1 MVNGGEE
8 SHSAIV
14 VVKPPNKAERS
25 VAEAVEPRAG
35 TEGNAQQGGALR
47 TPNREGALH
56 GLDRVRKAARERKKE
71 RFTALWRHITV
82 DLLEEAFREL
92 RKNASP
98 GVDGLTWETYER
110 DLGRRLEDLYSR
122 VRRGAYR
129 ALPSRRVDI
138 PKPDGTA
145 APAGGRRAGGQDRP
159 EGDGDGA
166 ERCLRGGFP
175 RVQLRVPARTRRA

>member
-1 MVNGGEE
+1 MNGGEE

-14 VVKPPNKAERS
+14 AAKPPNKAERS

-35 TEGNAQQGGALR
+35 TEGNAEQGGALR
-47 TPNREGALH
+47 TPNRDGALH

-82 DLLEEAFREL
+82 DLLEEAFRGL

-98 GVDGLTWETYER
+98 GIDGLTWETYER

-129 ALPSRRVDI
+129 ALPSRRV
-138 PKPDGTA
+138 
-145 APAGGRRAGGQDRP
+145 
-159 EGDGDGA
+159 
-166 ERCLRGGFP
+166 
-175 RVQLRVPARTRRA
+175 